1 MFPSEIIGPTFA
13 NPWIPFLKN
22 TSATTPRRLAPSLV
36 FVK

>member
-13 NPWIPFLKN
+13 NPSIQFLKN
-22 TSATTPRRLAPSLV
+22 TNATIPRRLAPSLV